1 MHVRAQSIRKAV
13 RSVAPDVFD
22 PERDQMSG
30 EFRGSFL
37 LERYI
42 DQADLVRA
50 GSQVNYADGSDPF
63 SKEPL
68 ESYYRFR
75 VLESKRFAP

>member
-1 MHVRAQSIRKAV
+1 M
-13 RSVAPDVFD
+13 
-22 PERDQMSG
+22 G

-42 DQADLVRA
+42 DLADLQNA
-50 GSQVNYADGSDPF
+50 GGLADFADG
-63 SKEPL
+63 KNPL
-68 ESYYRFR
+68 DDVSHPPLDSYYRFR